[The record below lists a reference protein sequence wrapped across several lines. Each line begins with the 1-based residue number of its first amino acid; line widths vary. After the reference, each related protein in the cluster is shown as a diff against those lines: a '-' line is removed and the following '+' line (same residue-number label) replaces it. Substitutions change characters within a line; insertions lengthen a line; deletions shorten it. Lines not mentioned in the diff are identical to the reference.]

1 MIAKP
6 PRFAGLVLLHSF
18 MSKIPDF
25 SLRPLISITLT
36 HDMARTSGSPIV
48 EVKPINKPAMT
59 NSQTNLEDVALS
71 LCALGRG
78 NSGGSSDGE
87 NHHDEFKNNRKLNPN
102 AAHESA
108 AAASSST
115 VATNNPTASSMA
127 LMNNNSVVSSTPFT
141 PATADMNRLKISD
154 HVPSPKAPAPKPK
167 EVVARKR
174 GSSSKYNIKPKDPK
188 RDTAISFDEMKRLM
202 RVYGSLKCL
211 RNRTPKDSGKT
222 VKLESI
228 KRKFYRWFPDFEER
242 FEKTPEGWYQPKIGH
257 EHEMRYR
264 EEMRKQDQQV
274 LVKKRNSRRES
285 KLVASN
291 LL

>member
-1 MIAKP
+1 MP
-6 PRFAGLVLLHSF
+6 
-18 MSKIPDF
+18 
-25 SLRPLISITLT
+25 
-36 HDMARTSGSPIV
+36 
-48 EVKPINKPAMT
+48 N

-78 NSGGSSDGE
+78 DSGGSSDGE
-87 NHHDEFKNNRKLNPN
+87 NNHDGFMTKLNPN
-102 AAHESA
+102 AVHESTA
-108 AAASSST
+108 AGASSIATAVMNPAADPAPLIYNTATST
-115 VATNNPTASSMA
+115 
-127 LMNNNSVVSSTPFT
+127 TPF
-141 PATADMNRLKISD
+141 AADMNRLAISE
-154 HVPSPKAPAPKPK
+154 HVPSPNGPAPKTK
-167 EVVARKR
+167 EVVAKKR
-174 GSSSKYNIKPKDPK
+174 GSSSKYNVKAKDPK

-264 EEMRKQDQQV
+264 EEMRRQDQQI

-285 KLVASN
+285 KLVATN
-291 LL
+291 FL

>member
-1 MIAKP
+1 MP
-6 PRFAGLVLLHSF
+6 
-18 MSKIPDF
+18 
-25 SLRPLISITLT
+25 
-36 HDMARTSGSPIV
+36 
-48 EVKPINKPAMT
+48 N

-78 NSGGSSDGE
+78 DSGGSSDGE
-87 NHHDEFKNNRKLNPN
+87 NNHDGFMTELNPN
-102 AAHESA
+102 AGCESVAAGASYVA
-108 AAASSST
+108 AAVINPSVDPVPSIYNSASS
-115 VATNNPTASSMA
+115 A
-127 LMNNNSVVSSTPFT
+127 TPFT
-141 PATADMNRLKISD
+141 AAAADMNRLVISD
-154 HVPSPKAPAPKPK
+154 HVVPSPNEPAPKTK
-167 EVVARKR
+167 KVVAKKR

-188 RDTAISFDEMKRLM
+188 RDTAISFDEMQRLM

-242 FEKTPEGWYQPKIGH
+242 FEKTPEGWFQPKIGH

-264 EEMRKQDQQV
+264 EEMRRQDQQI

-285 KLVASN
+285 KLVATN

>member
-1 MIAKP
+1 
-6 PRFAGLVLLHSF
+6 
-18 MSKIPDF
+18 
-25 SLRPLISITLT
+25 
-36 HDMARTSGSPIV
+36 
-48 EVKPINKPAMT
+48 MT

-115 VATNNPTASSMA
+115 VATNNPTTSSMA
-127 LMNNNSVVSSTPFT
+127 LMSNSVITSTPFT

-285 KLVASN
+285 KLVATN

>member
-1 MIAKP
+1 MP
-6 PRFAGLVLLHSF
+6 NNNCQP
-18 MSKIPDF
+18 
-25 SLRPLISITLT
+25 
-36 HDMARTSGSPIV
+36 
-48 EVKPINKPAMT
+48 
-59 NSQTNLEDVALS
+59 NLQDVALS

-87 NHHDEFKNNRKLNPN
+87 TRDDCKNKMNPN
-102 AAHESA
+102 AVHESA
-108 AAASSST
+108 AAGVLSI
-115 VATNNPTASSMA
+115 VATVNSAAPSMA
-127 LMNNNSVVSSTPFT
+127 INTTPFT
-141 PATADMNRLKISD
+141 ADAGMNRLKISD
-154 HVPSPKAPAPKPK
+154 HVPSPIIAPAPKEK
-167 EVVARKR
+167 EVVAKKR
-174 GSSSKYNIKPKDPK
+174 GSSIKYNIKPKDPK

-228 KRKFYRWFPDFEER
+228 KRKFYRWFPDFEDR
-242 FEKTPEGWYQPKIGH
+242 FEKSPEGWYQPKLGH

-264 EEMRKQDQQV
+264 EEMRRQDQQL

-285 KLVASN
+285 KLVDTN